1 MRLSSCSSAGLGGGG
16 EERTDVGGV
25 TSDKWVPQSTQPTH
39 SPFPPLLTD
48 VHQWEWMN
56 DERWITLDGRTWRE
70 SPPSLSPFLPALFIH
85 SLVHP
90 LIHCFVHS
98 CCCYCCVFGHV
109 LGGLTTSCQ
118 IIAYMRGGPRRVGL
132 GMLTWVPSMMSG
144 RKRRKWK
151 EQRREEKCREKKG
164 REGGG
169 GVVCCCSQP
178 WRRRRRGRRR
188 AWAIRAGLN
197 LCNMV
202 CIHDLMILWWFIKY

>member
-1 MRLSSCSSAGLGGGG
+1 
-16 EERTDVGGV
+16 
-25 TSDKWVPQSTQPTH
+25 
-39 SPFPPLLTD
+39 
-48 VHQWEWMN
+48 MN

-169 GVVCCCSQP
+169 VLFVVVPS
-178 WRRRRRGRRR
+178 RGGGGGGGGGERGQS
-188 AWAIRAGLN
+188 GLGWI
-197 LCNMV
+197 CV
-202 CIHDLMILWWFIKY
+202 IWCVSMIWWFSDDLSNIKKLPP